1 MDLYLADA
9 LTSFLA
15 IILVT
20 VVFLVFSRRELV
32 EPFFKLWA
40 IGWIV
45 MTLQYLSQVGV
56 MMNPERSH
64 TVVFLDRIL
73 LASAGIIFFLS
84 ARSFSGLRTSRVLV
98 AALGVLFTVTSYF
111 QIYHATTPLPIF
123 VGSDIASK
131 VGTVLAFYHFS
142 EFGLLLGILVLVTGM
157 QFLQAGR
164 KSHSIGIQI
173 LACGFL
179 TMGLGLVSF
188 SFILRWQFILPFAVQ
203 FLDFAR
209 LAVAVGMLIH
219 LFEREKIAVQRH
231 RDDAVK
237 QHEFVQSLMDNAND
251 SICVTDRKGRFQWA
265 NKRCEQGLGLSSEEL
280 KGRSYHEFLRGKD
293 RVLVEQAAASAF
305 QGKPQSLEIQIE
317 APQENYRSL
326 QISMSPVHD
335 AENRV
340 SGVLT
345 VGRDVTE
352 MKTMERQIQHADKLM
367 ALGQMISGAA
377 HELNN
382 PLTTVMGFSELSL
395 QDKALDP
402 KLRQRFDRILQ
413 AATRSKKIVESL
425 QSFVR
430 VPEHSV
436 EPIEVNDLVVESLSL
451 FEKDFEASQIHT
463 KLRFGH
469 DPMWVN
475 VNRDRLVQVIQS
487 VLKNSMEAIGEVKN
501 GGTISITTGMEGD
514 NSVVS
519 ISDDGPGIKD
529 PNRLFEPFYTTKEV
543 GKGTGMALSVG
554 HSILKHYGGKIS
566 AENNIK
572 GGATFRIIL
581 PTVPVDLTPQ
591 SQLTLNA
598 H

>member
-9 LTSFLA
+9 LTTFLA

-56 MMNPERSH
+56 MINPARSH
-64 TVVFLDRIL
+64 TVMFLDRTL

-84 ARSFSGLRTSRVLV
+84 ARSFSGLRTPRVLV

-111 QIYHATTPLPIF
+111 QIYHAATPLPIF
-123 VGSDIASK
+123 VGSDIAPK
-131 VGTVLAFYHFS
+131 VGAILASYHFS

-164 KSHSIGIQI
+164 KAHSIGIQI

-188 SFILRWQFILPFAVQ
+188 IFILKWRFILPFAVQ

-231 RDDAVK
+231 RDDAVN
-237 QHEFVQSLMDNAND
+237 QREFIQSLVDNAND
-251 SICVTDRKGRFQWA
+251 SIFVTDHEGKFQWA
-265 NKRCEQGLGLSSEEL
+265 NKKCEKGLGLTSEEL
-280 KGRSYHEFLRGKD
+280 KGRSYREFLRGKD
-293 RVLVEQAAASAF
+293 RVHVEQAAAAVF

-317 APQENYRSL
+317 APQENYRFL

-413 AATRSKKIVESL
+413 AAARSKKIVESL

-487 VLKNSMEAIGEVKN
+487 VLKNSMEAIGEVKD

-581 PTVPVDLTPQ
+581 PIVPVDLTPQ

>member
-1 MDLYLADA
+1 MDFYLADA
-9 LTSFLA
+9 LTTFLA
-15 IILVT
+15 IVLVT
-20 VVFLVFSRRELV
+20 VVFLVFSRRELN
-32 EPFFKLWA
+32 ETFFKLWTL
-40 IGWIV
+40 GWILL
-45 MTLQYLSQVGV
+45 TLQYLSQVAV
-56 MMNPERSH
+56 LINPARPH
-64 TVVFLDRIL
+64 AVIFIDRIL
-73 LASAGIIFFLS
+73 LAFAGIIFLLS
-84 ARSFSGLRTSRVLV
+84 ARSFAGLRTSRILV
-98 AALGVLFTVTSYF
+98 ATLGLLFAVTSYF
-111 QIYHATTPLPIF
+111 QIYHATAPSPNF
-123 VGSDIASK
+123 AGSDSASNLRM
-131 VGTVLAFYHFS
+131 VLASYRFS
-142 EFGLLLGILVLVTGM
+142 EFGLLLGVLVLVTGVE
-157 QFLQAGR
+157 FLRAGR

-179 TMGLGLVSF
+179 SMGLGLASF
-188 SFILRWQFILPFAVQ
+188 GIIMRWRPILPLIIQ

-209 LAVAVGMLIH
+209 MAVAVGMLIH
-219 LFEREKIAVQRH
+219 LFEREKITVQKH
-231 RDDAVK
+231 RDDAVN
-237 QHEFVQSLMDNAND
+237 QREFIQSLVDNAND
-251 SICVTDRKGRFQWA
+251 SIFVTDHEGKFQWA
-265 NKRCEQGLGLSSEEL
+265 NKKCEKGLGLTSEEL
-280 KGRSYHEFLRGKD
+280 KGRSYREFLRGKD
-293 RVLVEQAAASAF
+293 RVHVEQAAAAVF

-317 APQENYRSL
+317 APQENYRFL

-430 VPEHSV
+430 VPEHAV

-487 VLKNSMEAIGEVKN
+487 VLKNSIEAIGELKN
-501 GGTISITTGMEGD
+501 GGTISITTGIEGD

-581 PTVPVDLTPQ
+581 PIVPVDLTPQ